1 MARIRGWGVTLLVA
15 VLYFGFA
22 GIGLLLALPGSNAT
36 PVWPPSGIALALVLL
51 YGRRLLPGVFLGA
64 FAINFHQAY
73 WINGV
78 TDLFWASGTSLGVA
92 LGNTSEALVAG
103 WLIQRFGGPRPFE
116 SVRGVLVFAG
126 AAVAGC
132 ALAALIAVLTLVVGQ
147 GQGMA
152 FALQFLLTWWLGDL
166 AAVLVLTPL
175 LLGWSDLVR
184 QRRSAQQLVH
194 LFFFLA
200 LFMLG
205 LNLSFA
211 PSAQLGLP
219 APVLFLMLPMLVWA
233 AVAFRLPEISLTLFL
248 FAGFTLYRTLNGG
261 GNFAG
266 ADLHQS
272 LLQLQ
277 LLVCVVAVS
286 LQAMNGAVQ
295 GRRQLNRRLRR
306 INRNLER
313 TVQER
318 VQALEQ
324 ANRHLQ
330 ERVQQQ
336 ARSEKRLQDSEERLS
351 LITQA
356 TTDGIWEWEPARP
369 HQFRYSSRFKFLLG
383 YDQFDQLPLSR
394 RFWLRRILAQDRAG
408 LLRACRDHLQRRTAL
423 NASFRMRNKSGQ
435 LRWYRVL
442 GQATW
447 NARGEPIQ
455 LAGSI
460 SDVDAEKS
468 AHEILVSEKRLLER
482 MTSGARVNEVLQ
494 LAAEL
499 LCVRFRQAGCSI
511 VLLDESCVNTM
522 PVAQVEVSPALQEFM
537 AGIKV
542 GPRAVGASAA
552 IYFNTQL
559 VVDDIQ
565 QHPDWRPYLGLLR
578 HSGLRACWAHPI
590 RNRHGSVLGAIALHF
605 SACCYPSVE
614 ESEFLDRVA
623 RLAGIAVE
631 QDTTRSV
638 LQTSEQ
644 RYREL
649 YHNNPAMFF
658 SLDRNG
664 VIRSVN
670 QFGAEHLGYVPVD
683 LVDRDYCDLIEE
695 PRRDE
700 LREALRQAIET
711 PGRVQVFEARKQCA
725 DGRWLW
731 VRDSLRSMGSQQGRT
746 EVLVVAEDITD
757 IRELSDRLAFQAAH
771 DSLTGLI
778 NRRKFEAELVN
789 AIYEAGALN
798 MSHVLCY
805 LDLDLFKVI
814 NDTCGHAA
822 GDELLRQL
830 GRLLEETVDGK
841 GLIARLGG
849 DEFGLLIRNAG
860 LDEALQ
866 LAGVVRDRIAEHQ
879 FVWDRRPYH
888 VGVSIGLVRIGQE
901 TTHLTA
907 LMSAAD
913 SACYAAKEGG
923 RNRIHV
929 YRQDDKELEQRRGE
943 MQWVT
948 RIPRGIREN
957 RFALAIQE
965 IFATDPASQRER
977 HVELLIRYRRQDGQW
992 IAPRMFL
999 PAAERYN
1006 MATMLDRWVFVQLAN
1021 LLQQQP
1027 QLVEQGW
1034 VFNINLS
1041 GQSVTNDEFL
1051 QFIIERMTELKL
1063 PTRGI
1068 CFEITE
1074 TSAITNLNR
1083 AQHFIG
1089 SLKALGC
1096 RFALDD
1102 FGSGLSTFG
1111 YLKGLPVDYIKIDG
1125 QFVRDIEKDAIDF
1138 AIVKSI
1144 NEVGHVLG
1152 KQTIAECVENAEIA
1166 RMLAAIG
1173 VDWMQGFQLAQPLM
1187 LSDWLQQISLV
1198 GVSEL
1203 SNRDQA
1209 G

>member
-1 MARIRGWGVTLLVA
+1 MARIKWWGWTLLVA
-15 VLYFGFA
+15 ALYFGFA
-22 GIGLLLALPGSNAT
+22 GIGQLLAVPGSDVA

-51 YGRRLLPGVFLGA
+51 FGKRLLPGVFLGA
-64 FAINFHQAY
+64 FVTQFHQSY
-73 WINGV
+73 WINGGA
-78 TDLFWASGTSLGVA
+78 DLAWALGASFGVA
-92 LGNTSEALVAG
+92 LGNTSETLLAG
-103 WLIQRFGGPRPFE
+103 WLIQRFAGRHPFE
-116 SVRGVLVFAG
+116 SLRGVLVFTG
-126 AAVAGC
+126 AAAAGC
-132 ALAALIAVLTLVVGQ
+132 ALAALVATLTLAEN

-152 FALQFLLTWWLGDL
+152 FMFRFLLTWWLGDL
-166 AAVLVLTPL
+166 AAILVLTSL
-175 LLGWSDLVR
+175 LLGWSELMR
-184 QRRSAQQLVH
+184 EHRSTRQLVH
-194 LFFFLA
+194 LFIFLA

-211 PSAQLGLP
+211 PPAQLGFP
-219 APVLFLMLPMLVWA
+219 APMLFLMLPVLVWG
-233 AVAFRLPEISLTLFL
+233 AVAFRPPEMSLILFL
-248 FAGFTLYRTLNGG
+248 FAGFTLYRTLHGG
-261 GNFAG
+261 GMFAG

-277 LLVCVVAVS
+277 LMVCVVGVS
-286 LQAMNGAVQ
+286 QYVINGAVLE
-295 GRRQLNRRLRR
+295 RHRLNRRLMR
-306 INRNLER
+306 INQDLEQ
-313 TVQER
+313 TVRER

-336 ARSEKRLQDSEERLS
+336 ARSEKRLQDSEDRLS

-356 TTDGIWEWEPARP
+356 TTDGIWEWESARR
-369 HQFRYSSRFKFLLG
+369 QFRYSSRFKALLG
-383 YDQFDQLPLSR
+383 YDQFDQLPLSL
-394 RFWLRRILAQDRAG
+394 RFWLRRILAEDRAG
-408 LLRACRDHLQRRTAL
+408 LLRACRDHLQRRAPL

-435 LRWYRVL
+435 LHWYRVQ

-494 LAAEL
+494 LAADL
-499 LCVRFRQAGCSI
+499 LCVRFRHAGCSI
-511 VLLDESCVNTM
+511 VLLDESCVNTVQ
-522 PVAQVEVSPALQEFM
+522 VAQVEVSPELQEFM
-537 AGIKV
+537 AGVKV

-631 QDTTRSV
+631 QDATRSV

-658 SLDRNG
+658 SLDRDG

-670 QFGAEHLGYVPVD
+670 QFGAEHLGHVPAD
-683 LVDRDYCDLIEE
+683 LVDRDYSELIEE
-695 PRRDE
+695 SRRDE

-849 DEFGLLIRNAG
+849 DEFGLLIRNCE
-860 LDEALQ
+860 LDDAVQ
-866 LAGVVRDRIAEHQ
+866 LAGVVRDKIAEHQ

-965 IFATDPASQRER
+965 IFATDAASVRER

-1063 PTRGI
+1063 PTAGI

-1074 TSAITNLNR
+1074 TSAITNLHR

-1152 KQTIAECVENAEIA
+1152 KQTMAECVENAEIA

-1187 LSDWLQQISLV
+1187 LNEWLQRISLV
-1198 GVSEL
+1198 EL
-1203 SNRDQA
+1203 GELPNQDQA